1 MQFDLKRAIEAVG
14 KEKNIDKELLIGA
27 LRDAVL
33 AAARKH
39 FGDCIFEVRF
49 NEDTEDIELI
59 RYRVVVPDD
68 SVRINTNKEISLTD
82 ALKMDESLQV
92 GDEVGEQMPTE
103 QLGRIAAQAAKQ
115 AVVQRVVEVE
125 KDKIIQEFKEK
136 KGQIVIGQVRRFDK
150 ADIIVDLGSTEAVL
164 PIREQIPNEKF
175 KIRDKISGLIVDVK
189 KSIRGSHVILSRTH
203 PEFLIRLFEQEV
215 SEISEGLVIIHSAA
229 RDPGSRSKIA
239 VYTVESSID
248 PVGACVGLKGARVQN
263 IVQELHGE
271 KIDIIPYDRDPARFV
286 CNALAPAEP
295 SKVIVNERVH
305 VMEVIVPD
313 DHLSLAIGKRGQN
326 VRLAAQLTGW
336 KVDIRSESK
345 MKELALEYKNIL
357 AKIPTLGEI
366 RAEILVNEG
375 YRDPAD
381 VARMDVRSLVKLL
394 RLTPEEA
401 EQVLRGAAELAADL
415 EQKAQSKAQALDEE
429 YIDAFELSNFNRAE
443 SEQEVEAEIA
453 DIVAKT
459 RPQPLMDPEKIDP
472 TSISRDVL
480 DHWMRLRGI
489 AEHTAAVLATA
500 GFNDLSSVA
509 RSNPEEIA
517 YKTGLPVKLSGKIY
531 AQTAKLLGDHE

>member
-1 MQFDLKRAIEAVG
+1 MQFDLKRAVEAVG

-49 NEDTEDIELI
+49 NEEVEEIELI
-59 RYRVVVPDD
+59 RYRVVVSDD
-68 SVRINTNKEISLTD
+68 ALSNKHKEISLTE
-82 ALKMDESLQV
+82 ALEMDDSLQV
-92 GDEVGEQMPTE
+92 GDEVGEQLSTE
-103 QLGRIAAQAAKQ
+103 DLGRIAAQSAKQ
-115 AVVQRVVEVE
+115 AVLQKVTEAE

-136 KGQIVIGQVRRFDK
+136 KGQIVIGQVRRFDRS
-150 ADIIVDLGSTEAVL
+150 DLIVDLGSTEAVL

-175 KIRDKISGLIVDVK
+175 KIRDRISAMIVDVK

-203 PEFLIRLFEQEV
+203 PEFLMRLFEQEV
-215 SEISEGLVIIHSAA
+215 SEISEGLVVIQSAA

-239 VYTVESSID
+239 VYTVEPSID
-248 PVGACVGLKGARVQN
+248 PVGACVGMKGARVQS

-286 CNALAPAEP
+286 CNALAPSEP

-305 VMEVIVPD
+305 IMEVVVPD

-345 MKELALEYKNIL
+345 MKELAQEYKDLISQ
-357 AKIPTLGEI
+357 IPSLGSM

-381 VARMDVRSLVKLL
+381 IARMDHRSLVNLL

-401 EQVLRGAAELAADL
+401 EQVIQGASNLAAEL
-415 EQKAQSKAQALDEE
+415 EQKSQQPADEFLDTFDIAEHLSGNANQA
-429 YIDAFELSNFNRAE
+429 
-443 SEQEVEAEIA
+443 VEAEID

-459 RPQPLMDPEKIDP
+459 RPQPLLDPEKVE
-472 TSISRDVL
+472 SKSVSRDVL
-480 DHWMRLRGI
+480 KKWMRLSGV
-489 AEHTAAVLATA
+489 AEHIAAVLHVA
-500 GFNDLSSVA
+500 GYVDFADLA
-509 RSNPEEIA
+509 RSNPEEIS
-517 YKTGLPVKLSGKIY
+517 YKTGLPLKLSGKLY
-531 AQTAKLLGDHE
+531 AETAKFLGDHE

>member
-1 MQFDLKRAIEAVG
+1 MQFDLKRAVEAVG

-59 RYRVVVPDD
+59 RYRVVVSDEAIVNP
-68 SVRINTNKEISLTD
+68 NKEITLTE
-82 ALKMDESLQV
+82 ALLMDDSLQI
-92 GDEVGEQMPTE
+92 GDEVGEQLPTA

-115 AVVQRVVEVE
+115 AVVQRVVEAE
-125 KDKIIQEFKEK
+125 KDKIIHEFKEK
-136 KGQIVIGQVRRFDK
+136 KGQIVVGQVRRFDR
-150 ADIIVDLGSTEAVL
+150 ADIIVDLGSTEGVL

-175 KIRDKISGLIVDVK
+175 KIRDKISALIVDVK

-215 SEISEGLVIIHSAA
+215 SEISEGLVVIQSAA

-239 VYTVESSID
+239 VYTVEPSID
-248 PVGACVGLKGARVQN
+248 PVGACVGLKGARVQS

-271 KIDIIPYDRDPARFV
+271 KIDIIPFDRDPARFV

-305 VMEVIVPD
+305 VMEVVVPD

-345 MKELALEYKNIL
+345 MKELALEYRNLLSRI
-357 AKIPTLGEI
+357 ATLGEM

-381 VARMDVRSLVKLL
+381 IARMDVRSLVKLL

-401 EQVLRGAAELAADL
+401 EQIVSGAADL
-415 EQKAQSKAQALDEE
+415 AAEIEQKNVKTEDEYLDTL
-429 YIDAFELSNFNRAE
+429 DLADHLGSRN
-443 SEQEVEAEIA
+443 STQEVEAEIA

-459 RPQPLMDPEKIDP
+459 RPQPLLDPEKVDSKSVP
-472 TSISRDVL
+472 REVL
-480 DHWMRLRGI
+480 NHWMQIRGV
-489 AEHTAAVLATA
+489 AEHIAAVLHVA
-500 GFNDLSSVA
+500 GFTDFASVA

-517 YKTGLPVKLSGKIY
+517 YKTGLPLKLSGKIY
-531 AQTAKLLGDHE
+531 AQTAKSLGEHE